1 MSSCDDHI
9 TGYGLDNFH
18 TPQNESIQI
27 TLNPRREGKLGY
39 PGKLINAFDVVLPRL
54 RQLKLSVPPSLQC
67 VALADVY
74 SRILG
79 CFGVYDWRLPVSNSV
94 LGYTSAR
101 IADVAFHVGFR

>member
-39 PGKLINAFDVVLPRL
+39 PGKY
-54 RQLKLSVPPSLQC
+54 
-67 VALADVY
+67 VY